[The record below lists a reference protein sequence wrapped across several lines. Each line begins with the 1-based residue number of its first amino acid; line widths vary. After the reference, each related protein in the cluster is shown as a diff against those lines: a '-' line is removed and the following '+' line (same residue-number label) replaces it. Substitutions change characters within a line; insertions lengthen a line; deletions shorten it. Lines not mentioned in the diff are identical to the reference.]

1 VGDRPQVTLD
11 HVAQAAGVSL
21 ATASRVLNGTKVRS
35 DLRDRVLAAA
45 EQLAY
50 TPNAHAQALARASS
64 QAVGIICHDV
74 SDPYFA
80 GIANGVMRTAAEQDL
95 QVLMASTFR
104 DPEREVS
111 YVAMMRGQR
120 VRAILLIGSGFEDR
134 RWQEAMAREL
144 DLYQAG
150 GGRVATVSR
159 HRGLNADSVQP
170 DNKAGAAELAATM
183 ARLGHRDFAVLSGPP
198 ALTTVVDRVAGFRE
212 GLAESG
218 IELADDQVIEG
229 AFTRDGG
236 HAAAIELIERGLKV
250 TCVLAATD
258 IMAVGAL
265 TALRDRGLS
274 VPGDVSLT
282 GFDDIPFVRDLTP
295 PLTTYALPLA
305 RLGARAM
312 TLALQPPGE
321 PRTERVPG
329 EVVLRA
335 STNPPKSSS

>member
-1 VGDRPQVTLD
+1 MGDRPQVTLD

-74 SDPYFA
+74 SDPYFT
-80 GIANGVMRTAAEQDL
+80 GIAGGIMRTAAEQDL

-104 DPEREVS
+104 DPEREVA

-120 VRAILLIGSGFEDR
+120 VRAILLIGSGFEDA
-134 RWQEAMAREL
+134 RWQQAMAREL

-150 GGRVATVSR
+150 GGRGAAVSR
-159 HRGLNADSVQP
+159 PPGLTVDSVQP
-170 DNKAGAAELAATM
+170 DNKAGAAELAPTL
-183 ARLGHRDFAVLSGPP
+183 ARLGHRRFAVLSGPP
-198 ALTTVVDRVAGFRE
+198 VLTTVVDRVAGFRA
-212 GLAESG
+212 GLAEAG
-218 IELADDQVIEG
+218 VELADDQIVEA

-236 HAAAIELIERGLKV
+236 HEAATALLDRGLRA
-250 TCVLAATD
+250 TCILAATD

-305 RLGARAM
+305 ELGARAM
-312 TLALQPPGE
+312 TLALQPAAD

-335 STNPPKSSS
+335 STNHPESPS